1 MKAKLLKTAKGHY
14 VLVDETK
21 ETYDKGF
28 LIATSRESDVS
39 KLSIQNCD
47 QLFGV
52 VDVEELAK
60 EFSDTI
66 WGNDD
71 LNISK
76 VSYIEGFNKVIE
88 LNKDK
93 LFTEDQMWEMFIF
106 GESFKRKIKFENIEN
121 KPMGE
126 IFNDKIKSLRQPTEI
141 EVEIEM
147 EYIGECN
154 GNNGDGCFQDS
165 PAHNCGCFQRVSKL
179 DSNGCLILKKI

>member
-21 ETYDKGF
+21 ETHDKDF

-47 QLFGV
+47 DIFGV
-52 VDVEELAK
+52 IDIEKLAK

-76 VSYIEGFNKVIE
+76 VSYIEGFNKAIE

-93 LFTEDQMWEMFIF
+93 LFTIEDMGKLWDFCINNKSSFWECL
-106 GESFKRKIKFENIEN
+106 ESIQ
-121 KPMGE
+121 
-126 IFNDKIKSLRQPTEI
+126 QPIEI
-141 EVEIEM
+141 EVEIECM
-147 EYIGECN
+147 FSVEENGESTN
-154 GNNGDGCFQDS
+154 TGIT
-165 PAHNCGCFQRVSKL
+165 KL